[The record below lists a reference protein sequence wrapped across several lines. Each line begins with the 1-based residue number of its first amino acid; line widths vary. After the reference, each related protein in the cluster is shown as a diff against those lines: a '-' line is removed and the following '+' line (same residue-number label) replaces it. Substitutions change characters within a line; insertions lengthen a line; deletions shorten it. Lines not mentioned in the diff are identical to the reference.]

1 MPDGTLVMG
10 IVVNGQ
16 ERWVTGKDPDD
27 LERVFSEGILRL
39 VYQGVWPIRPLVGKD
54 LVTAARRSGLI
65 P

>member
-1 MPDGTLVMG
+1 
-10 IVVNGQ
+10 
-16 ERWVTGKDPDD
+16 VTGKDPDD